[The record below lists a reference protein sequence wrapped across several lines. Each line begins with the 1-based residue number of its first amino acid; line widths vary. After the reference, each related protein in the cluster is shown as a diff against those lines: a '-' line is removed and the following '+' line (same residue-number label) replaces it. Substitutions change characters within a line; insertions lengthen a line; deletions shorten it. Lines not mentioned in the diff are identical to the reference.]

1 MKNLNKIGALLL
13 AAVMLF
19 SLTVTACAAEE
30 PAFSDVSPDDWF
42 YDAVNYCKENG
53 LMDGIGGG
61 QFDPSGS
68 MTRAM
73 LATALYRRAGQP
85 EVDGG
90 DDFTDTLDG
99 QWYSSAIVWALRQGV
114 MNGYGDGLFGV
125 DDPVTREQLVTIFWR
140 LAGSP
145 EADGDGGF
153 ADSASILPYAV
164 TAVAWAR
171 ESGIISGKGGNLFD
185 PQGAAIR
192 AEVASMLA
200 NDALNPAEPSPEPLV
215 EPTVEPTD
223 RPSGGNTTPVTPSTP
238 APTPE
243 PTPTPTPTP
252 TPAPSESG
260 KVLVAYFSCT
270 NNTEG
275 IGQHI
280 KTAIGDRATLH
291 EIIPAEPYTA
301 ADLNYNN
308 TDCRANR
315 EQNDDTARPE
325 ISGSVSD
332 FEDYDIV
339 FIGYPIWWGQAP
351 KIIYTFIESYD
362 FSGKTVIPFCT
373 SGSSSYS
380 DSGIKELADGAD
392 WVTGRRFAG
401 GASAST
407 VAEWV
412 DGLDLPEPSNNIIET
427 EAQSV
432 FYITAGSNT
441 FTADFADNSSA
452 EAFRE
457 LLKGGALTVSMSD
470 YENFE
475 KVGSIGT
482 TLPRN
487 DEQITTEPGDVILY
501 LGSNITIYY
510 DTNSWNFTRLGRIR
524 DVTDLKSKL
533 GEGTVEITFSL
544 TSDR

>member
-19 SLTVTACAAEE
+19 SLTATACAAEE
-30 PAFSDVSPDDWF
+30 PEFSDVSSDDWF

-61 QFDPSGS
+61 QFDPNGS

-85 EVDGG
+85 EVNGS
-90 DDFTDTLDG
+90 DDLTDTLDG
-99 QWYSSAIVWALRQGV
+99 QWYSSAIVWALEQGV

-145 EADGDGGF
+145 ETDGDSGF
-153 ADSASILPYAV
+153 TDSASILPYAV
-164 TAVAWAR
+164 TAVAWAH
-171 ESGIISGKGGNLFD
+171 ESGIINGKEDGSFD
-185 PQGAAIR
+185 PQGLATR

-200 NDALNPAEPSPEPLV
+200 DEARSVEPSPEPSV

-223 RPSGGNTTPVTPSTP
+223 RPSGGNTTPE
-238 APTPE
+238 PTS
-243 PTPTPTPTP
+243 TPTPTPTP
-252 TPAPSESG
+252 EPSESG

-270 NNTEG
+270 NNTAG
-275 IGQHI
+275 IAQHI
-280 KTAIGDRATLH
+280 KTALGDRATLH
-291 EIIPAEPYTA
+291 EIIPAEPYTS
-301 ADLNYNN
+301 ADLNYN

-315 EQNDDTARPE
+315 EQNDNSARPE
-325 ISGSVSD
+325 ISGSVENMD
-332 FEDYDIV
+332 DYDVV

-351 KIIYTFIESYD
+351 KIIYTFIESYN

-380 DSGIKELADGAD
+380 DSGIKELANGAN
-392 WVTGRRFAG
+392 WITGRRFDG

-407 VAEWV
+407 VAAWV
-412 DGLDLPEPSNNIIET
+412 DGLDLPEPSNNIVET

-470 YENFE
+470 YGNFE
-475 KVGSIGT
+475 KVGDLGT
-482 TLPRN
+482 TLPRS
-487 DEQITTEPGDVILY
+487 DERIVTEPGDVILY
-501 LGSNITIYY
+501 NGSSITIYY
-510 DTNSWNFTRLGRIR
+510 DTNSWNFTRLGKIR

-544 TSDR
+544 TNDR

>member
-1 MKNLNKIGALLL
+1 MKNLKKIGALLL

-30 PAFSDVSPDDWF
+30 PAFSDVSSDDWF
-42 YDAVNYCKENG
+42 YDAVNHCKENG
-53 LMDGIGGG
+53 LMDGVGGG
-61 QFDPSGS
+61 QFDPNGS

-73 LATALYRRAGQP
+73 LVTALYRRAGQP
-85 EVDGG
+85 EVNGS

-99 QWYSSAIVWALRQGV
+99 QWYSSAIVWALEQGV
-114 MNGYGDGLFGV
+114 MNGYGNGLFGV

-153 ADSASILPYAV
+153 TDSASILPYAV

-171 ESGIISGKGGNLFD
+171 ESGIINGKEDGSFD
-185 PQGAAIR
+185 PQGLATR

-200 NDALNPAEPSPEPLV
+200 GDAQQSTEPTPTPSAEP
-215 EPTVEPTD
+215 TGN
-223 RPSGGNTTPVTPSTP
+223 PSGGSTTPVTPT
-238 APTPE
+238 TPE
-243 PTPTPTPTP
+243 PTPT
-252 TPAPSESG
+252 PSESG

-270 NNTEG
+270 NNTAG
-275 IGQHI
+275 IAQHI
-280 KTAIGDRATLH
+280 KTALGDRATLH
-291 EIIPAEPYTA
+291 EIIPAEPYTS
-301 ADLNYNN
+301 ADLNYN

-315 EQNDDTARPE
+315 EQNDDSARPE
-325 ISGSVSD
+325 ISGSVENMD
-332 FEDYDIV
+332 DYDVV

-373 SGSSSYS
+373 SGSS
-380 DSGIKELADGAD
+380 GIGSSATNLHDLASSATWLD
-392 WVTGRRFAG
+392 GRRFNG

-412 DGLDLPEPSNNIIET
+412 DGLDLPEPSNNIVET

-432 FYITAGSNT
+432 FYITAGGST

-470 YENFE
+470 YGDFE
-475 KVGSIGT
+475 KVGELGS
-482 TLPRN
+482 TLPTN

-510 DTNSWNFTRLGRIR
+510 DTNTWNFTHLGKIR

-544 TSDR
+544 TNDR

>member
-19 SLTVTACAAEE
+19 SLTATACADEE
-30 PAFSDVSPDDWF
+30 PAFSDVSSDDWF

-53 LMDGIGGG
+53 LMDGIGDG
-61 QFDPSGS
+61 QFDPNGS

-85 EVDGG
+85 EVNGS

-145 EADGDGGF
+145 EADGDGSF
-153 ADSASILPYAV
+153 TDSASILPYAV

-171 ESGIISGKGGNLFD
+171 ESGIINGKEDGSFD
-185 PQGAAIR
+185 PQGLATR

-200 NDALNPAEPSPEPLV
+200 DEARSVEPSPEPSV

-252 TPAPSESG
+252 EPSESG
-260 KVLVAYFSCT
+260 KVLIAYFSCT
-270 NNTEG
+270 NNTSG
-275 IGQHI
+275 IAQHI
-280 KTAIGDRATLH
+280 KTALGDRATLH
-291 EIIPAEPYTA
+291 EIIPAEPYTS
-301 ADLNYNN
+301 ADLNYN

-315 EQNDDTARPE
+315 EQNDDSARPE

-332 FEDYDIV
+332 FEDYDVV

-351 KIIYTFIESYD
+351 KIIYTFIESYN

-373 SGSSSYS
+373 SGSS
-380 DSGIKELADGAD
+380 GIGSSATNLHDLASSATWLD
-392 WVTGRRFAG
+392 GRRFDG

-412 DGLDLPEPSNNIIET
+412 DGLDLPEPSNNIVET
-427 EAQSV
+427 EVQSV

-470 YENFE
+470 YGNFE
-475 KVGSIGT
+475 KVGELGS
-482 TLPRN
+482 TLPTN

-510 DTNSWNFTRLGRIR
+510 DTNSWNFTRLGKIR
-524 DVTDLKSKL
+524 DVTGLKSKL

-544 TSDR
+544 ANDR